1 METTDQQT
9 KSFNK
14 LSKSSLKIGWLCAIL
29 TGVMTFMAFP
39 TDLSP
44 DYNFWWLIWFS
55 HVPILWWLSDKTPQQ
70 GFKWGYLTGI
80 IINTGG
86 YYWIAELIQTF
97 GHLPMAVAILGL
109 ALHSLLVGLIW
120 GVWGYLICAL
130 SPKWGRLLVVPIAM
144 MAAEYTLPRIF
155 DAHMGDCQYPFVM
168 IMQISDLL
176 GVTVVTGLIYLFN
189 MALCDALDGKY
200 KGLKIATSL
209 IMISLIYGGIRM
221 SQVDEQMNQAQKLR
235 IGMVE
240 GDIGIFESEP
250 RQKKRDHLLIQQ
262 NLSAQLEAQGA
273 ELIIW
278 PESAY
283 RASGIPAD
291 LKAFPPSPVPLVKH
305 HEEDLQKRTARQDQI
320 TPQRGFTT
328 PLLFG
333 GNGIGTAEPNTDS
346 EKARGR
352 GRRLYY
358 NRAWLLGEQG
368 EALGYYDKVHRLVF
382 GEYIPFGDIF
392 PVFYDW
398 LPAASRTEI
407 GSGVKSLEFTS
418 RKGTQARLGML
429 ICYEGI
435 IPSFT
440 RELMKTGPDIL
451 INLTNDDWF
460 AATAERYLH
469 FALALPRSIE
479 SRRMYLRATLT
490 GVSAIVDANGRILKW
505 TSNEAPEILIDD
517 IPLLKGQTLYC
528 QIGDVL
534 PQCSLLFILWAL
546 WQRRRDELKS
556 NQTVA
561 NTEKRS

>member
-1 METTDQQT
+1 MD
-9 KSFNK
+9 
-14 LSKSSLKIGWLCAIL
+14 LSQHNLRFGRFSKESLSVGWACAIL

-39 TDLSP
+39 TALSP
-44 DYNFWWLIWFS
+44 EINLWWLIWFS
-55 HVPILWWLSDKTPQQ
+55 HVPILWWLGDKTPKQ
-70 GFKWGYLTGI
+70 GFKWAYLTGI

-97 GHLPMAVAILGL
+97 GHLPLAIALLGL

-120 GVWGYLICAL
+120 GVWGYLVCAL

-144 MAAEYTLPRIF
+144 MAAEYTMPRIF
-155 DAHMGDCQYPFVM
+155 DAHMGDSQYPFVI

-189 MALCDALDGKY
+189 VALCDALEGKY
-200 KGLKIATSL
+200 KGLKLSAGLIILSL
-209 IMISLIYGGIRM
+209 VYGGVRM
-221 SQVDEQMNQAQKLR
+221 AQIDEQMSQAQKLK
-235 IGMVE
+235 IGIVE
-240 GDIGIFESEP
+240 GDIGIFESET

-262 NLSAQLEAQGA
+262 QLSAQLEAQGA

-283 RASGIPAD
+283 RASGIPMD
-291 LKAFPPSPVPLVKH
+291 LEAFPPSKVPLVQH
-305 HEEDLQKRTARQDQI
+305 HEDDQRQRTPRKDQI

-333 GNGIGTAEPNTDS
+333 GNGIGTAEPMTET

-358 NRAWLLGEQG
+358 NRAWLLGTQG

-392 PVFYDW
+392 PVFYEW
-398 LPAASRTEI
+398 LPAASRTEV

-418 RKGTQARLGML
+418 KSGIKARLGML

-440 RELMKTGPDIL
+440 RELMQTHPDVL

-460 AATAERYLH
+460 AAIAERYLH

-505 TSNEAPEILIDD
+505 TSSEKPETLIDD
-517 IPLLKGQTLYC
+517 IPLLKSQTLYSK
-528 QIGDVL
+528 IGDLL
-534 PQCSLLFILWAL
+534 PQLSLLFMLGAL
-546 WQRRRDELKS
+546 WQRRHDDLVK
-556 NQTVA
+556 
-561 NTEKRS
+561 